1 MHNGLSA
8 VEAERAV
15 IQHHLNRGR
24 RWATMRSKLAE
35 SDTLKMSK
43 IYQVARHIALT
54 AGFGWLVGCATVTS
68 SVTSGL
74 AVDLADSIMNSADV
88 ETIREGVPAYL
99 IMIDSFLR
107 SSPDEESLLLAASS
121 LNGAFS
127 ALTDE
132 SRTRLLTD
140 KSLNYALR
148 ASCSNDIALC
158 GLRAMDFDQFKIS
171 IDSLKPSQVEVIYS
185 TGVAWTSWIQ
195 AHSNDWNAIAE
206 LARVKYLMARV
217 LSLDERWDQGGAH
230 LYMGGLETIL
240 PAAMGGKPEI
250 GRQHFERAIELASG
264 EYLMTKVIYAEQ
276 YAKLTFNKTLYEQ
289 LLNEVLSADPVKEG
303 LTLTNVLAQQRAR
316 VLLAEADDYF

>member
-1 MHNGLSA
+1 MQSEFSG
-8 VEAERAV
+8 
-15 IQHHLNRGR
+15 
-24 RWATMRSKLAE
+24 
-35 SDTLKMSK
+35 SDTLQMNRV
-43 IYQVARHIALT
+43 YQRARHVALAT
-54 AGFGWLVGCATVTS
+54 FLGWLVSCATVTS

-74 AVDLADSIMNSADV
+74 AADLADTIMNSADV

-107 SSPDEESLLLAASS
+107 SSPDDESLLLAASS

-148 ASCSNDIALC
+148 ASCSNDVKLC
-158 GLRAMDFDQFKIS
+158 DLRAMDFTQFK
-171 IDSLKPSQVEVIYS
+171 DRVDGVKLGQVEVMYA
-185 TGVAWTSWIQ
+185 TGVAWTGWIQ
-195 AHSNDWNAIAE
+195 AHSDDWNAIAE

-217 LSLDERWDQGGAH
+217 LTLDELWAEGGAH

-250 GRQHFERAIELASG
+250 GRQHFERAVEIASG
-264 EYLMTKVIYAEQ
+264 KYLMTKVIYAEQ
-276 YAKLTFNKTLYEQ
+276 YAKLTFNKSLYEQ

-303 LTLTNVLAQQRAR
+303 LTLTNVLAQQRAK
-316 VLLAEADDYF
+316 VLLSEADDYF